1 MRHISIDSRTIQP
14 GDYFVPIKGPSF
26 DGHDFI
32 GDAVQK
38 GGILLDVE
46 LTPYAKKYRKKLTS
60 AVIAVTGSAGKTTV
74 KELLSSLL
82 SQRFDVVKTHHNENN
97 EIQDDNRIIPGH
109 VQIEVY
115 KRDKGQCV
123 KCGSKDHLHLDHI
136 YPFAKGGTSKDSKN
150 IQLLCRRHNLKKSDK
165 VGG

>member
-1 MRHISIDSRTIQP
+1 MSED
-14 GDYFVPIKGPSF
+14 
-26 DGHDFI
+26 
-32 GDAVQK
+32 
-38 GGILLDVE
+38 
-46 LTPYAKKYRKKLTS
+46 
-60 AVIAVTGSAGKTTV
+60 
-74 KELLSSLL
+74 
-82 SQRFDVVKTHHNENN
+82 ENN
-97 EIQDDNRIIPGH
+97 ELPDDNRIIPGH
-109 VQIEVY
+109 VKIEVY

>member
-1 MRHISIDSRTIQP
+1 MTDEKVE
-14 GDYFVPIKGPSF
+14 DF
-26 DGHDFI
+26 HD
-32 GDAVQK
+32 
-38 GGILLDVE
+38 
-46 LTPYAKKYRKKLTS
+46 
-60 AVIAVTGSAGKTTV
+60 
-74 KELLSSLL
+74 
-82 SQRFDVVKTHHNENN
+82 ENN

-150 IQLLCRRHNLKKSDK
+150 IQLLCRRHNLKKVTKLVDDY
-165 VGG
+165 

>member
-46 LTPYAKKYRKKLTS
+46 LTPYAKKYRKKLRS
-60 AVIAVTGSAGKTTV
+60 KGEVSRYAI
-74 KELLSSLL
+74 E
-82 SQRFDVVKTHHNENN
+82 DNE
-97 EIQDDNRIIPGH
+97 
-109 VQIEVY
+109 
-115 KRDKGQCV
+115 
-123 KCGSKDHLHLDHI
+123 
-136 YPFAKGGTSKDSKN
+136 
-150 IQLLCRRHNLKKSDK
+150 
-165 VGG
+165 